1 MVVGSILATFASQN
15 IKPLMSSKPTT
26 SQESEPNSDI
36 ASKRPWKTKLQ
47 EYIVKLKHLIVDPNE
62 SDLTKSI
69 SVAVG
74 IFISIVPLWGFQ
86 TIVAVA
92 AAFVL
97 RLNKPLVIAASYF
110 SVPPMTPFI
119 LYFSVIFGGVFV
131 SKPIAFSLSNIGLDV
146 LQAALFQ
153 YVVGSIAL
161 AVVVASTFGLATSLL
176 LKVRRR

>member
-1 MVVGSILATFASQN
+1 
-15 IKPLMSSKPTT
+15 MSSNIVTPNDSNGPSGESFKT
-26 SQESEPNSDI
+26 SRRERLKQY
-36 ASKRPWKTKLQ
+36 L
-47 EYIVKLKHLIVDPNE
+47 VKFKNLIVDPNE
-62 SDLTKSI
+62 SDLTKSV

-119 LYFSVIFGGVFV
+119 LYFSVIFGGAFV
-131 SKPIAFSLSNIGLDV
+131 SKPIEFSLSNIGLDV

-161 AVVVASTFGLATSLL
+161 AVVVASAFGVATSVLL
-176 LKVRRR
+176 RLRK

>member
-1 MVVGSILATFASQN
+1 
-15 IKPLMSSKPTT
+15 MSSNIVTPNDPNGPSGESLKT
-26 SQESEPNSDI
+26 SRRERLKQY
-36 ASKRPWKTKLQ
+36 L
-47 EYIVKLKHLIVDPNE
+47 VKFKNLIVDPNE
-62 SDLTKSI
+62 SDLTKSV

-131 SKPIAFSLSNIGLDV
+131 SKPIAFSLSSIGLDV

-176 LKVRRR
+176 LRLRK

>member
-1 MVVGSILATFASQN
+1 
-15 IKPLMSSKPTT
+15 MSRKPTT
-26 SQESEPNSDI
+26 TLESEINSDI
-36 ASKRPWKTKLQ
+36 TPKRSWKTKLQ
-47 EYIVKLKHLIVDPNE
+47 QYIGKLKHLIVDPNE
-62 SDLTKSI
+62 SNLTKSI

-119 LYFSVIFGGVFV
+119 LYFSVILGGVFV
-131 SKPIAFSLSNIGLDV
+131 SNPIAFNLSSISLDV

-161 AVVVASTFGLATSLL
+161 AVVVASAFGLATSLL
-176 LKVRRR
+176 LKVRSR

>member
-1 MVVGSILATFASQN
+1 
-15 IKPLMSSKPTT
+15 MSSNIVTPNDPNGPSGESLKT
-26 SQESEPNSDI
+26 SRRERLKQH
-36 ASKRPWKTKLQ
+36 L
-47 EYIVKLKHLIVDPNE
+47 VKFKNLIVDPNE
-62 SDLTKSI
+62 SDLTKSV

-131 SKPIAFSLSNIGLDV
+131 SKPIAFTLSNIGLDV

-161 AVVVASTFGLATSLL
+161 AVVVASAFGVATSVLL
-176 LKVRRR
+176 RLRK

>member
-1 MVVGSILATFASQN
+1 MES
-15 IKPLMSSKPTT
+15 MSDNQP
-26 SQESEPNSDI
+26 QPNSLEET
-36 ASKRPWKTKLQ
+36 ATRTPKAKLKQ
-47 EYIVKLKHLIVDPNE
+47 YLVKLKHLIVDPNE

-74 IFISIVPLWGFQ
+74 VFISIIPLWGFQ

-92 AAFVL
+92 ASFIF

-110 SVPPMTPFI
+110 SVPPMTPFV
-119 LYFSVIFGGVFV
+119 LYFSVIFGGIFV
-131 SKPIAFSLSNIGLDV
+131 SKPVVFSLSSINLDI

-153 YVVGSIAL
+153 YVVGSLAL
-161 AVVVASTFGLATSLL
+161 AVVVASAFGLSTSLL